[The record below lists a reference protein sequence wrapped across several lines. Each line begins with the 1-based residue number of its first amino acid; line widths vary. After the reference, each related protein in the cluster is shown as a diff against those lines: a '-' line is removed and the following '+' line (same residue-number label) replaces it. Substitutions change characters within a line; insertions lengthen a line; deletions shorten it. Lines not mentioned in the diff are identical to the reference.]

1 MWSAKVFQQLEQ
13 GDHTRSSLTLDQL
26 GEVCCLVLQRTSKNV
41 KEAMGHT
48 GISAFFFFL
57 FVSSGAKHANRLD
70 SVTKTCTNCVPAP
83 LQPAFGVEATVRIS
97 FTVLQVTENS
107 MEKKKRTVP

>member
-13 GDHTRSSLTLDQL
+13 GDHMRSSLTLDQL

-48 GISAFFFFL
+48 GISAFFFFWFQVGPNML
-57 FVSSGAKHANRLD
+57 TD
-70 SVTKTCTNCVPAP
+70 S
-83 LQPAFGVEATVRIS
+83 TV
-97 FTVLQVTENS
+97 
-107 MEKKKRTVP
+107 